1 MTQSW
6 LVITLEAPLASFG
19 EAAGNAQRGTA
30 ERPSRSALL
39 GLAGAALGL
48 RREDAAGQS
57 RLFAGLR
64 TASLSQRSGKL
75 LTDFHT
81 FQSLPSSAGAPRS
94 RAAALAQHEE
104 LSTSIT
110 RREYRMDVRYLAGFT
125 ATDGVAEGEGI
136 DLAALAE
143 AFRRPRFTLWLG
155 RKSCPL
161 SHPLNPQ
168 VVPATDAAG
177 AFLAYLEADPSLLGT
192 MPREAELA
200 VETLGDLPPGA
211 AISRQHTRRDDPQS
225 RTSWQFASRSE
236 YVTGLSL
243 PARPER
249 EAAR

>member
-48 RREDAAGQS
+48 RREDAAGQA

-94 RAAALAQHEE
+94 RAAALALREE

-125 ATDGVAEGEGI
+125 AADGVAEGQDI

-143 AFRRPRFTLWLG
+143 AFRRPRFALWLG

-161 SHPLNPQ
+161 SRPLNPL
-168 VVPATDAAG
+168 VVPSPDAAG
-177 AFLAYLEADPSLLGT
+177 AFLAYLEADPALLAT
-192 MPREAELA
+192 VPREAELA
-200 VETLGDLPPGA
+200 VETLGDLPSGA
-211 AISRQHTRRDDPQS
+211 RISRQHTRRDDPQS
-225 RTSWQFASRSE
+225 RSSWQFASRSE